1 VLAMKRPRA
10 APSAAGPGRPAG
22 SGGASPAPVTL
33 RFRAAGEPV
42 SADLSAVTAA
52 SDGRSLWLAS
62 DETATVE
69 RIAAASLDSGGL
81 LFEGHTPFP
90 LHDYLDLPEP
100 RESDEVEADIEGLT
114 IDDGY
119 LWLVGSHS
127 LARKKP
133 EGQDPEEDLDRLTR
147 IKRQANRFL
156 LARIP
161 LVRGASGLD
170 EPCREAADGG
180 RARRAAALKM
190 SKGRNA
196 LASAVR
202 KDVHFGPFLEV
213 PAKENGFDIEG
224 IAVRGDQVLLGLRG
238 PVLRGWAMVLDLQ
251 VKESGSGHLKL
262 RKLGEG
268 GERYRK
274 HFLDLDGL
282 GVRDILLRGGDA
294 LILAGPTMD
303 LDGPVRLYRWRGALD
318 SQGQS
323 AVVPKRHVERVL
335 DLPFGEGF
343 DHAEGIT
350 LLAGADGEDAL
361 LVVYDS
367 PAPERLSADGT
378 GVAAD
383 VFPIPGV

>member
-1 VLAMKRPRA
+1 
-10 APSAAGPGRPAG
+10 
-22 SGGASPAPVTL
+22 
-33 RFRAAGEPV
+33 
-42 SADLSAVTAA
+42 
-52 SDGRSLWLAS
+52 
-62 DETATVE
+62 
-69 RIAAASLDSGGL
+69 
-81 LFEGHTPFP
+81 
-90 LHDYLDLPEP
+90 
-100 RESDEVEADIEGLT
+100 
-114 IDDGY
+114 
-119 LWLVGSHS
+119 
-127 LARKKP
+127 
-133 EGQDPEEDLDRLTR
+133 
-147 IKRQANRFL
+147 
-156 LARIP
+156 
-161 LVRGASGLD
+161 
-170 EPCREAADGG
+170 
-180 RARRAAALKM
+180 M

-350 LLAGADGEDAL
+350 LLAGADGADAL

-383 VFPIPGV
+383 LFPIPGV